1 MVKEIKYKILNIVFF
16 IQNVVRYLIA
26 AILYIIY
33 PAFVFLNKVISL
45 FLVIPFRA
53 AILQLKIRS
62 LGENT
67 LLKHTGIDLI
77 GGSNVVIGNN
87 FVSGMFLRLES
98 INLQNDDRI
107 KIQIGNN
114 VQINDYCHIGSL
126 NLVKIGNGCLIASKV
141 FITDHSH
148 GNTDYLNIEPEKKE
162 LISKGPVLIGN
173 NVWIGESV
181 VILSNVTIGDN
192 CIIGANSV
200 VTKSFP
206 ENSVIAGVPAIL
218 IRKIKLA

>member
-1 MVKEIKYKILNIVFF
+1 MSVWLAVVTAVLLLMSSLYASRFNFFLKIVKLFILTP
-16 IQNVVRYLIA
+16 L
-26 AILYIIY
+26 
-33 PAFVFLNKVISL
+33 
-45 FLVIPFRA
+45 RA
-53 AILQLKIRS
+53 AILQLKIKS
-62 LGENT
+62 LGKNA
-67 LLKHTGIDLI
+67 LLKYTAVELI
-77 GGSNVVIGNN
+77 GGGNIRIGKN
-87 FVSGMFLRLES
+87 FVCGMFLRLEA
-98 INLQNDDRI
+98 IILQKNDKIRI
-107 KIQIGNN
+107 DIGNN
-114 VQINDYCHIGSL
+114 VQINDYCHIGAI

-181 VILSNVTIGDN
+181 VILSNVIIGNN

-206 ENSVIAGVPAIL
+206 ENSVIAGVPAML
-218 IRKIKLA
+218 IHEIK